1 MTHPTTPGCQQGAA
15 RSAAAAA
22 AAIETPASAPAPLH
36 GPWGQHLVGA
46 SAASAQPPRPSAPGL
61 SAAEAQ
67 RVERYHERLLSA
79 LRAQDRRALQ
89 TAKQAVLRSAYREPA
104 TAALRRALRDL
115 SWCMAGMLL
124 PR

>member
-1 MTHPTTPGCQQGAA
+1 MNPIPTPGRDEGTAL
-15 RSAAAAA
+15 SAAALAA
-22 AAIETPASAPAPLH
+22 PIHTPITAPTH

-46 SAASAQPPRPSAPGL
+46 NARGNQPPRPSAAGL

-67 RVERYHERLLSA
+67 RVERYRERLLSA

-104 TAALRRALRDL
+104 TAALRRALREL

>member
-1 MTHPTTPGCQQGAA
+1 MKHAPTPGREEGAA
-15 RSAAAAA
+15 PGGAATA
-22 AAIETPASAPAPLH
+22 TPTH

-46 SAASAQPPRPSAPGL
+46 NAGGAQPPRPSAAGL

-67 RVERYHERLLSA
+67 RVERYRQRLLSA

-104 TAALRRALRDL
+104 TAALRRALREL

>member
-1 MTHPTTPGCQQGAA
+1 MKHIPTQGREEEAMLGGAA
-15 RSAAAAA
+15 PA
-22 AAIETPASAPAPLH
+22 TPNH
-36 GPWGQHLVGA
+36 GPWGHHLVRAEAGGT
-46 SAASAQPPRPSAPGL
+46 QPPRTSPAGL

-67 RVERYHERLLSA
+67 RVERYHQRLLAA
-79 LRAQDRRALQ
+79 LRAKDRRALQ

-104 TAALRRALRDL
+104 TAALRRALREL

>member
-1 MTHPTTPGCQQGAA
+1 MKHIPTPGREEGAA
-15 RSAAAAA
+15 PGRAATA
-22 AAIETPASAPAPLH
+22 TPIH

-46 SAASAQPPRPSAPGL
+46 NAGDAQPPRPSATGL

-67 RVERYHERLLSA
+67 RVERYRQRLLSA

-104 TAALRRALRDL
+104 TAALRRALREL

>member
-1 MTHPTTPGCQQGAA
+1 MTPTTPGCQKDAT
-15 RSAAAAA
+15 RSAAVAA
-22 AAIETPASAPAPLH
+22 AAIETPAAAPWH

-46 SAASAQPPRPSAPGL
+46 SAASAQPLRPPAPGL

-67 RVERYHERLLSA
+67 RVERYRERLLSA